1 MKRGA
6 GCGELTGSKES
17 TPSGAKQVAEKGESP
32 EGSEKNHPSAAKAD
46 LV

>member
-1 MKRGA
+1 MKERV
-6 GCGELTGSKES
+6 EKSH
-17 TPSGAKQVAEKGESP
+17 PSGAEQVAEKGESP